1 MQQQLGRRETKKL
14 AVRNAVE
21 QAARRLFAEQGYEA
35 TSVRQI
41 ADAAGIGERT
51 FYRYFDGKEGL
62 IADEAQRWMELL
74 ASAIRHRPAQEPPFL
89 AVQRTITTLA
99 GEIARDRRGK
109 PIWLFTN
116 QPRPFEL
123 LLKSAPKPLLKF
135 EDAITNAIL
144 DRTSGRGDG
153 EAEFTA
159 QLIARVSIGI
169 LRSAT
174 IRQRELQTTL
184 GANAPKIDATLDAA
198 YDIITLQLLAAG
210 VRPSPTLS
218 ATAPIA

>member
-1 MQQQLGRRETKKL
+1 VQQQLGRRETKKL
-14 AVRNAVE
+14 AVRTAVE
-21 QAARRLFAEQGYEA
+21 QAARQLFAEQGYEA

-41 ADAAGIGERT
+41 ADAAGVAERT

-62 IADEAQRWMELL
+62 IADEAERWMELL
-74 ASAIRHRPAQEPPFL
+74 GNAIRHRPPEEPPFL
-89 AVQRTITTLA
+89 AVQHTITALA
-99 GEIARDRRGK
+99 REIARDSRGK

-123 LLKSAPKPLLKF
+123 LLKSAPKPLLRF

-144 DRTSGRGDG
+144 DRTSGRGDS

-159 QLIARVSIGI
+159 QLIARVSIAI
-169 LRSAT
+169 LRSAA
-174 IRQRELQTTL
+174 IRQRELETTL

-198 YDIITLQLLAAG
+198 YQTIVLQLPAAV
-210 VRPSPTLS
+210 VRS
-218 ATAPIA
+218 